1 VNDGLLA
8 REELRE
14 RMQAEMVGQHAL
26 SLVVR
31 CEACGLGYELLG
43 IGGGFEA
50 AGSCGDCGGPL
61 YVLDGFVVDGSHV
74 ADAYGEGFASGWDAC
89 LGLWADSV
97 EGEAGAA
104 RPVSLHTAEAAAEA
118 VDSREAS

>member
-1 VNDGLLA
+1 MRAGLRA
-8 REELRE
+8 
-14 RMQAEMVGQHAL
+14 VGHRRW
-26 SLVVR
+26 VR
-31 CEACGLGYELLG
+31 
-43 IGGGFEA
+43 GGG
-50 AGSCGDCGGPL
+50 
-61 YVLDGFVVDGSHV
+61 VVGSHV